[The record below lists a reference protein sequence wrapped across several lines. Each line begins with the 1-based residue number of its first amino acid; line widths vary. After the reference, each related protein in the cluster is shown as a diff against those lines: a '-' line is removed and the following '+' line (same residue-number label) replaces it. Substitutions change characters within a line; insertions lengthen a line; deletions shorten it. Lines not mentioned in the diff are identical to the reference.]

1 MVSFPITEKQ
11 QMKIKS
17 LDRKNP
23 NLRRYPI
30 ICVMC
35 IPCIIYDMKCKL
47 CYFQLYVLYVYLYSQ
62 SFINKSSDFTENTKR
77 KLACRF
83 KVYTGEMNLYLNIL
97 KNQLLHIELIRN
109 NRPVIFLS
117 TGYTQL

>member
-1 MVSFPITEKQ
+1 MIDITREK
-11 QMKIKS
+11 
-17 LDRKNP
+17 
-23 NLRRYPI
+23 
-30 ICVMC
+30 C
-35 IPCIIYDMKCKL
+35 IL

-97 KNQLLHIELIRN
+97 KNQFSKNLSFRKFTGQLLHIELIRN